1 VKSVCIGLD
10 GRCYDEV
17 VRESFQVGGASGSA
31 FGYLIRSGG
40 LKGRGNRVSCGDGLD
55 YGRH

>member
-1 VKSVCIGLD
+1 MKSVCIGLD
-10 GRCYDEV
+10 GRCHDEA
-17 VRESFQVGGASGSA
+17 VRESFQVGGASGST

-40 LKGRGNRVSCGDGLD
+40 RKERGNRVSCGDGVG